1 MLLVLFA
8 VTTMK
13 SICICFGLLTL
24 SITAAIILGSFSLMM
39 YVYDTERPCA
49 TLGQYNCEDSCRCV
63 YNPKIRECVGS
74 SNNINIVDISS
85 ASTKC
90 KIMYSC
96 GYSSLAIISIIAVVA
111 VIWLIIAICVSVY
124 KYSHNKY
131 LEYEQYKNI
140 NNMFV

>member
-1 MLLVLFA
+1 VTHIFLKIEYMLLVLFA

-24 SITAAIILGSFSLMM
+24 SITAAIIL
-39 YVYDTERPCA
+39 ERPCA